1 AIGFFALLF
10 FLPSVYDW
18 AYLKPGEDHLIDLKR
33 AYLNSGFFS
42 IRTVIYFL
50 IWGGF
55 AYWLR
60 RLSLKQDLE
69 GGLTHHKLSETV
81 GAIAVITFAITFCLF
96 AVDWIK
102 SLEPHWFSTIFGV
115 YVFGGSMVS
124 ASVVMYLI
132 AAFLKK
138 QGYMEYV
145 NDSHFHDLGKYAF
158 GFTVFWGYI
167 FIAQYLLI
175 WYSNIPEEGIYYVVR
190 YRVEDEAYR
199 GFAWFFYINIFLN
212 FLIPFIGLMTRN
224 AKRRLEIFLP
234 IAAIILYGHWHDLY
248 VMVMPGAM
256 LQSPGIGILEIGVF
270 AAFAGIFLFVV
281 FNALSKANLVPLKH
295 PYLEESLHHTTGP
308 V

>member
-1 AIGFFALLF
+1 
-10 FLPSVYDW
+10 
-18 AYLKPGEDHLIDLKR
+18 
-33 AYLNSGFFS
+33 
-42 IRTVIYFL
+42 
-50 IWGGF
+50 
-55 AYWLR
+55 
-60 RLSLKQDLE
+60 
-69 GGLTHHKLSETV
+69 
-81 GAIAVITFAITFCLF
+81 
-96 AVDWIK
+96 
-102 SLEPHWFSTIFGV
+102 
-115 YVFGGSMVS
+115 MVS